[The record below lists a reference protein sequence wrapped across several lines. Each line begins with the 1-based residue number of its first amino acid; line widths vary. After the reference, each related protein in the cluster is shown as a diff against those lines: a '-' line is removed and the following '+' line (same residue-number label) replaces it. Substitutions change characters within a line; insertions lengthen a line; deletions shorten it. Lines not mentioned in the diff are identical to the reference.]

1 MRVQGLSDLVT
12 WSLLDRKCEI
22 VTEHELGL
30 KLFYTGVYDALWL
43 GIAYY
48 KALYPSVTKKEKW
61 SWIVSFEVVSVLNF
75 ESPFEFSSSRE
86 ERKNAKNEKR
96 NEYDRLRKQCHSLH
110 ATMTA
115 ENKSGSAVEA
125 RGSNASDSRVNAKDL
140 FSMEKESPASEHSAT
155 HSPTLLGRP
164 SCSEQVQS
172 STAGP
177 SNRDTE
183 SSDSDMLDVDEITK
197 DSPMELDKDNVDEM
211 TEDSQMDLD
220 KDNIADVVATLD
232 ARPDVP
238 RADSF
243 NTWQKTIRLDA
254 QRAGMDWV
262 EHSPWQAAIPHNRA
276 LLFSEDVGLE
286 GYSHLEPCRIYH
298 AARLVAILE
307 AYAIHDNEIG
317 YCQGMSDLLA
327 PIVAMLDDD
336 SMAFWCFVGSMKK
349 ARQNFRHNG
358 DGIQQQLDFISKIIK
373 HKDDQ
378 LYSHLKQTVQLWEV
392 MWADQ
397 AAVKAWIEKS
407 AESVI
412 QQQAPPTDDLLLYV
426 IAASVLQ
433 RRKRIIEEHSSMD
446 EIHLECNN
454 MSGQL
459 DIWKLLDDA
468 RDLVITLHDKIKFDV

>member
-1 MRVQGLSDLVT
+1 
-12 WSLLDRKCEI
+12 
-22 VTEHELGL
+22 
-30 KLFYTGVYDALWL
+30 
-43 GIAYY
+43 
-48 KALYPSVTKKEKW
+48 
-61 SWIVSFEVVSVLNF
+61 
-75 ESPFEFSSSRE
+75 
-86 ERKNAKNEKR
+86 
-96 NEYDRLRKQCHSLH
+96 
-110 ATMTA
+110 MTA

-125 RGSNASDSRVNAKDL
+125 RGSNASDSRGNAKDL

-177 SNRDTE
+177 SNRDTK
-183 SSDSDMLDVDEITK
+183 SYDSDMLDVDEITK
-197 DSPMELDKDNVDEM
+197 DSPMELGKDNVDEM

-220 KDNIADVVATLD
+220 KDNVADVVATLD

-243 NTWQKTIRLDA
+243 ITWQKTIRLDA
-254 QRAGMDWV
+254 RRAGTDWV

-276 LLFSEDVGLE
+276 LLFAEDVGLE

-307 AYAIHDNEIG
+307 AYAIHDDEIG

-349 ARQNFRHNG
+349 ARQNFRQNG

-378 LYSHLKQTVQLWEV
+378 LYSHLKQ
-392 MWADQ
+392 
-397 AAVKAWIEKS
+397 VKAKECLFAHRMVLVLLRRELTCEQTALGSDVGRSSCGEGLDREVGRECDKATS
-407 AESVI
+407 A
-412 QQQAPPTDDLLLYV
+412 T
-426 IAASVLQ
+426 
-433 RRKRIIEEHSSMD
+433 
-446 EIHLECNN
+446 N
-454 MSGQL
+454 
-459 DIWKLLDDA
+459 
-468 RDLVITLHDKIKFDV
+468 

>member
-1 MRVQGLSDLVT
+1 M
-12 WSLLDRKCEI
+12 
-22 VTEHELGL
+22 EH
-30 KLFYTGVYDALWL
+30 
-43 GIAYY
+43 
-48 KALYPSVTKKEKW
+48 
-61 SWIVSFEVVSVLNF
+61 
-75 ESPFEFSSSRE
+75 
-86 ERKNAKNEKR
+86 
-96 NEYDRLRKQCHSLH
+96 LR
-110 ATMTA
+110 
-115 ENKSGSAVEA
+115 
-125 RGSNASDSRVNAKDL
+125 
-140 FSMEKESPASEHSAT
+140 
-155 HSPTLLGRP
+155 
-164 SCSEQVQS
+164 
-172 STAGP
+172 
-177 SNRDTE
+177 
-183 SSDSDMLDVDEITK
+183 
-197 DSPMELDKDNVDEM
+197 
-211 TEDSQMDLD
+211 
-220 KDNIADVVATLD
+220 
-232 ARPDVP
+232 
-238 RADSF
+238 
-243 NTWQKTIRLDA
+243 
-254 QRAGMDWV
+254 
-262 EHSPWQAAIPHNRA
+262 WQAAIPHNRA
-276 LLFSEDVGLE
+276 LLFAEDVGLE

-378 LYSHLKQTVQLWEV
+378 LYSHLKQVKAKECLFAHRTVLVLLRRELTCEQTVRLWEV

-412 QQQAPPTDDLLLYV
+412 KQQAPPTDDLLLYV

-433 RRKRIIEEHSSMD
+433 RRKGIIEEHSSKD

-468 RDLVITLHDKIKFDV
+468 RDLVITLHDKIKSDV